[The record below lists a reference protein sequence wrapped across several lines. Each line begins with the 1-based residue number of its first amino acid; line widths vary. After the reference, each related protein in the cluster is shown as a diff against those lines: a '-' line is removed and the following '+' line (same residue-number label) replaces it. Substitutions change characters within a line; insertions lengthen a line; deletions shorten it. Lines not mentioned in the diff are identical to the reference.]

1 MKNKKISGIY
11 KITCRPT
18 NKIYIG
24 QSIDVYDRLFRQ
36 HRTQLRN
43 NSHDNS
49 HLQNAFNKYG
59 EENFEFELI
68 KACKIM
74 YLDRFEKLYIRIY
87 DALNKDKG
95 FNFQSGGSSNYYTPE
110 LPLEQKFAMS
120 SAKNK
125 SGYYSVYMKT
135 RQTIQGYVWVYQYR
149 KNGKVKE
156 LSSVNLL
163 KLEEKVKE
171 NGLIWKVMD
180 KKSASASQKLN
191 RFNISKHY
199 LRKYDTS
206 KIYSA
211 AKISRFV
218 DIDFDELYKKA
229 KAGKSPMELAE
240 EYDTTNNTI
249 IYKLTSIMTEDE
261 YKEYK
266 YQNKLNIS
274 KGFKN
279 PNFNDNYDEEKI
291 LQLAKDGYS
300 MGKIAE
306 MISNDDFKAS
316 KKTISRRLKKLM
328 NEEEYKE
335 YVHIVRSKA
344 HSGENHPM
352 FGADK
357 SGENNPF
364 YGKKHTE
371 ESKRKMSES
380 KKGKKISGENNSM
393 YGESRFGKD
402 NPMWGK
408 NHSNES
414 KMKMSKNKNTSGY
427 FHVSK
432 IHEKK
437 PGRTYYQY
445 YYKDKN
451 NKRKTIKRNSIEK
464 LEIEVKNRGLEW
476 IKLN

>member
-11 KITCRPT
+11 KITCKPT

-87 DALNKDKG
+87 DTLNKDKG

-191 RFNISKHY
+191 RFNIAKHY
-199 LRKYDTS
+199 LRKYDSS
-206 KIYSA
+206 KIYNA

-218 DIDFDELYKKA
+218 DIDLDELYKKA
-229 KAGKSPMELAE
+229 KGGKSPIELAE
-240 EYDTTNNTI
+240 EYNTTNNTI
-249 IYKLTSIMTEDE
+249 IYKLTSIMTEEE

-266 YQNKLNIS
+266 YQNKLKIAEGS
-274 KGFKN
+274 KN

-352 FGADK
+352 FGADR

-437 PGRTYYQY
+437 TGRTYYQY

>member
-1 MKNKKISGIY
+1 M
-11 KITCRPT
+11 
-18 NKIYIG
+18 
-24 QSIDVYDRLFRQ
+24 
-36 HRTQLRN
+36 
-43 NSHDNS
+43 
-49 HLQNAFNKYG
+49 
-59 EENFEFELI
+59 
-68 KACKIM
+68 
-74 YLDRFEKLYIRIY
+74 
-87 DALNKDKG
+87 
-95 FNFQSGGSSNYYTPE
+95 
-110 LPLEQKFAMS
+110 
-120 SAKNK
+120 
-125 SGYYSVYMKT
+125 
-135 RQTIQGYVWVYQYR
+135 VYQYR

-191 RFNISKHY
+191 RFNIAKHY

-206 KIYSA
+206 KIYNA
-211 AKISRFV
+211 GKISRFV
-218 DIDFDELYKKA
+218 DIDLDELYKKA
-229 KAGKSPMELAE
+229 KGGKSPMELSE
-240 EYDTTNNTI
+240 EYNTTNNTI
-249 IYKLTSIMTEDE
+249 IYKLTSIMTEEE

-266 YQNKLNIS
+266 YQNKLKIAEGS
-274 KGFKN
+274 KN

-291 LQLAKDGYS
+291 LELAKDGYS

-328 NEEEYKE
+328 NEEEYNE

-352 FGADK
+352 FGADR

-380 KKGKKISGENNSM
+380 KKGTKLSEETKEKLKEKISGRNNPM
-393 YGESRFGKD
+393 YGVSRLGKD

-408 NHSNES
+408 NHSNEA
-414 KMKMSKNKNTSGY
+414 KMKMSKNINTLDIITCQ
-427 FHVSK
+427 K
-432 IHEKK
+432 L
-437 PGRTYYQY
+437 Q
-445 YYKDKN
+445 
-451 NKRKTIKRNSIEK
+451 KRKPAGFIMNIITKMKIIKEK
-464 LEIEVKNRGLEW
+464 LLKEIQLKN
-476 IKLN
+476 